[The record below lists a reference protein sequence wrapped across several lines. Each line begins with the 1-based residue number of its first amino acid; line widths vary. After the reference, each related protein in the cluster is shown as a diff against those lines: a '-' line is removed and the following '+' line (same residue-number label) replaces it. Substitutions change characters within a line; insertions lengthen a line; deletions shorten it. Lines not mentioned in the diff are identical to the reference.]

1 VLPEPWILETFPF
14 ITTIGNAQFLDV
26 FCIFEYQE
34 NKQFFRFLSI
44 DSRELPFRD
53 DAVRPLCKDN
63 NLFLAI
69 LWKSRGS
76 GINIVLDKSDRLT
89 PFIIILVVLSQI
101 YTSNF

>member
-1 VLPEPWILETFPF
+1 LLDIPF

-44 DSRELPFRD
+44 DSRELSFRD

-69 LWKSRGS
+69 LWKSCGS

-89 PFIIILVVLSQI
+89 PLSL
-101 YTSNF
+101 F